1 VPIRIKLN
9 MRLGLCLI
17 VAVLGFGL
25 QLWSPSLLQR
35 LSLPLEDFKLNL
47 RNNLSLAPPV
57 RSDVVT
63 VVVDERSVNH
73 LGRWPWDRTTIAKLI
88 RGLRE
93 AKVVGLDIVFS
104 EQTTPADDAALA
116 QAFREN
122 GNIVAG
128 FFFRQEASL
137 WGEEDIDLLSMSA
150 YRSIEIGAP
159 EVRLKEFPYSEVNIR
174 PLAEA
179 AVAQAFFSTEPD
191 PDGLYRRYP
200 LAFIHRGELYPPL
213 AVQMMRI
220 AFNREV
226 HLRLDAEGVDR
237 FTLGETRIANANY
250 LRLNYPKP
258 APEQYVS
265 ALDIINGTVS
275 PTVFRDKLV
284 LVGVTEMGVYDLR
297 PTPVDPVTPGV
308 WLHATA
314 LSNLLSN
321 AVVGTS
327 VPGDTALLLLA
338 ILLTI
343 TASLYRILWRRI
355 LLYAG
360 VVLVIY
366 AASFFAFV
374 LSDIWLREFIP
385 LLAFLWLASA
395 LETHRLLRT
404 EGQARHIRR
413 AFSSYVEPR
422 VVEEILKNPDGLE
435 LGGCMREIT
444 ILFSDIRGF
453 SALAEKLEP
462 RQLVQMLN
470 RIHDPF
476 TQAIFAQGGTLDKF
490 IGDAVMALYNAPID
504 LDGHPRRAV
513 ATALRMVEALAE
525 VNAQFAAEGLPQL
538 RVGVGVNTGACIVG
552 NIGSTHRFDYTAI
565 GDPVNLASRLE
576 ALCKTYGVAT
586 LISEFTRGQIGDE
599 FMLRLVDKVRVVG
612 KEEAVN
618 IYEVKAEDAQTRE
631 RFGQFEAVLKDYF
644 CGNFAATGAAF
655 SEMATNWNDP
665 VAAVF
670 AKRCDAYIEASPG
683 ADWDGVYAPKSK

>member
-1 VPIRIKLN
+1 

-17 VAVLGFGL
+17 VAVLGFSL
-25 QLWSPSLLQR
+25 QVWSPGLLQR

-47 RNNLSLAPPV
+47 RNHLSLAPPV
-57 RSDVVT
+57 RTDVVT

-88 RGLRE
+88 RGLSE
-93 AKVVGLDIVFS
+93 ARVVGLDIVFS
-104 EQTTPADDAALA
+104 EKTTPEDDAALA
-116 QAFREN
+116 HAFAEN

-150 YRSIEIGAP
+150 YRSIEIGSP

-213 AVQMMRI
+213 AVQMMRV

-226 HLRLDAEGVDR
+226 HLHLDADGIDR
-237 FTLGETRIANANY
+237 FTLGTTEIADANY
-250 LRLNYPKP
+250 LRLNYSKLT
-258 APEQYVS
+258 PEQYVS
-265 ALDIINGTVS
+265 ALDIINGTVA
-275 PTVFRDKLV
+275 PEVFRDKLV
-284 LVGVTEMGVYDLR
+284 LVGVTELGVYDLR

-321 AVVGTS
+321 AVVSTS
-327 VPGDTALLLLA
+327 RLGDTLLLLLA
-338 ILLTI
+338 ISLTI
-343 TASLYRILWRRI
+343 AASIYRILWRRI

-360 VVLVIY
+360 VVLLIY
-366 AASFFAFV
+366 AASFFTFV
-374 LSDIWLREFIP
+374 ASDIWLREFVP
-385 LLAFLWLASA
+385 LLAFLWLASS

-435 LGGCMREIT
+435 LGGSAREIT

-462 RQLVQMLN
+462 QRLVQMLN

-476 TQAIFAQGGTLDKF
+476 TQAIFAQSGTLDKF
-490 IGDAVMALYNAPID
+490 IGDAVMALYNAPLD
-504 LDGHPRRAV
+504 LEGHPRRAV
-513 ATALRMVEALAE
+513 TTALRMVESLVE

-538 RVGVGVNTGACIVG
+538 RVGVGVNTGTCIVG

-576 ALCKTYGVAT
+576 ALCKTYGTAI
-586 LISEFTRGQIGDE
+586 LISEFTRSQIGDE

-618 IYEVKAEDAQTRE
+618 IYEVKAEDPELRQRYVA
-631 RFGQFEAVLKDYF
+631 FESILGGYFRGEFAVA
-644 CGNFAATGAAF
+644 GEAFAR
-655 SEMATNWNDP
+655 MATEWGDP

-670 AKRCDAYIEASPG
+670 AKRCEAFLASPPG